1 MGGIKCTA
9 TTSCSD
15 VSISMS
21 ISIVL
26 EFEPNMGVAIY
37 SLDWTTGLDHWTGL
51 LDWATGL
58 TFDPKNRAY
67 KALFNPQVGSVYSL
81 DWTTGPDYWTGI
93 LDSPLTSKIVYT
105 RLNLVASYMCQ
116 LKSVLINA
124 VLYQN

>member
-67 KALFNPQVGSVYSL
+67 KALFNPQVGQCLFTGLDHWTGLL
-81 DWTTGPDYWTGI
+81 DWNTG
-93 LDSPLTSKIVYT
+93 LTFD
-105 RLNLVASYMCQ
+105 
-116 LKSVLINA
+116 LKNCVHKA
-124 VLYQN
+124 